1 MPCHAIPCNTMQ
13 CNPMSCHV
21 IRLNSVW
28 NCHLLVWPIYQAQSL
43 RLSSLILVT
52 HHTRSIVTHYTR
64 SIVTNFPLNTSPLRW
79 SFGGNKP
86 FNICPFAFPF
96 PIFKRQLRNWG
107 ISFVVLST
115 TLIYFSLNFIS
126 FIHAAG
132 NMNLLLWILS
142 NKTNVNRFSSRLV
155 ISGIL
160 VENIAR
166 IANAVQCH
174 SLSLSICW
182 SGLLSWSLWTDV

>member
-1 MPCHAIPCNTMQ
+1 MCIKHTQTPISLEYQIST
-13 CNPMSCHV
+13 
-21 IRLNSVW
+21 
-28 NCHLLVWPIYQAQSL
+28 LLQTSTEMKIDC
-43 RLSSLILVT
+43 LSFWDCVAWHCRT
-52 HHTRSIVTHYTR
+52 A
-64 SIVTNFPLNTSPLRW
+64 
-79 SFGGNKP
+79 NKP
-86 FNICPFAFPF
+86 LNICPFAFPF

-107 ISFVVLST
+107 ISFVVLSS

-142 NKTNVNRFSSRLV
+142 NKTNVNRFSSRFV